1 MDTSETYIKMCDC
14 PEIQEQRPVAEDRV
28 GSTYYGWY
36 GIKLHNK
43 KVYSTNRPN
52 ETIDSIWLPRQ
63 DQLQAMVIAKVSA
76 DYANT
81 DISPE
86 HRMVMVFASFVNA
99 VRFPYKIP
107 QNDLTSMEQ
116 LQLAF
121 VMHELHNKTWNG
133 ERWLRQA

>member
-1 MDTSETYIKMCDC
+1 MDTSETYIKMRLAAVPDLGMGY
-14 PEIQEQRPVAEDRV
+14 PPQKPSHFFTETVWVDAKGD
-28 GSTYYGWY
+28 WY
-36 GIKLHNK
+36 
-43 KVYSTNRPN
+43 YSTKNDCCQL
-52 ETIDSIWLPRQ
+52 ERQ
-63 DQLQAMVIAKVSA
+63 DQLQEMVIAKVSA